1 MDNLSRI
8 CCLCRKNTCKHN
20 QIVCDTCKNYDSVW
34 TWKIPS
40 TMDYIE
46 YKFFENIETLS
57 EEKKEE
63 LIKLLSK
70 K

>member
-8 CCLCRKNTCKHN
+8 CCLCNKNTCKYN
-20 QIVCDTCKNYDSVW
+20 QIVCDTCKSYNSVW

-40 TMDYIE
+40 TMDYVE
-46 YKFFENIETLS
+46 HKFFENIETLS

-63 LIKLLSK
+63 LINLLSK